1 MAYPQDRRAQVF
13 TGPGFDNRPFRK
25 GVVKGFSQRQN
36 LDPRRSGADAAAMLE
51 DEAGLKFDNQ
61 GNLGSTRNYQRDLI
75 LGSQQRNSLSPG
87 VKAGYGSTLRTPL
100 NSNLT
105 PRNFSEGIRQRN
117 QTLVPGA
124 PAMSREQRV
133 AQAQSEG
140 TFDTIR
146 DRYNTDNAGAG
157 LSMNEFGNINKVN
170 PLTQTQAAPLPS
182 YLKRPAPSLDPDT
195 PGGASAAARSKMM
208 QPRSVMGALTKGLD
222 YNPLSRKTDSA
233 AQPSSS
239 QATTYPSINTPAN
252 QQEVNRAG
260 LEDRAAGLRLLRE
273 MSQTP
278 LQVTATDGGKTLVG
292 KYGTGSASNTSGDKN
307 QGMIDGQPASEVMQ
321 GLANKQVREGTWRK
335 GDRLPAGMTEKQALS
350 ESEKARQSRQSL
362 QRLTKR

>member
-1 MAYPQDRRAQVF
+1 
-13 TGPGFDNRPFRK
+13 
-25 GVVKGFSQRQN
+25 
-36 LDPRRSGADAAAMLE
+36 
-51 DEAGLKFDNQ
+51 
-61 GNLGSTRNYQRDLI
+61 
-75 LGSQQRNSLSPG
+75 
-87 VKAGYGSTLRTPL
+87 
-100 NSNLT
+100 
-105 PRNFSEGIRQRN
+105 
-117 QTLVPGA
+117 
-124 PAMSREQRV
+124 MSREQRV

-233 AQPSSS
+233 AQPASF
-239 QATTYPSINTPAN
+239 QATTSPSTNTPAN

-278 LQVTATDGGKTLVG
+278 LQVDKQTERIGDNTYRSTDIQG
-292 KYGTGSASNTSGDKN
+292 KYGSGFSY
-307 QGMIDGQPASEVMQ
+307 ILPAGTKRPEGYEGDVNGRPFSEVMT
-321 GLANKQVREGTWRK
+321 GLANKQVREGTWRE
-335 GDRLPAGMTEKQALS
+335 GDRLPDAGTQNAKTYDRVSRSGLLTEDQALT
-350 ESEKARQSRQSL
+350 ESEKARQNRQSL
-362 QRLTKR
+362 QRLNKR

>member
-1 MAYPQDRRAQVF
+1 MTARSATPQDMNDPRQAAQSLYGAGIQLGEDGSPRATRDFGSLLGLNSSQMNALSRGAKPGSF
-13 TGPGFDNRPFRK
+13 SSLGQPTGSMYANNPGFFRNR
-25 GVVKGFSQRQN
+25 
-36 LDPRRSGADAAAMLE
+36 L
-51 DEAGLKFDNQ
+51 
-61 GNLGSTRNYQRDLI
+61 
-75 LGSQQRNSLSPG
+75 
-87 VKAGYGSTLRTPL
+87 
-100 NSNLT
+100 
-105 PRNFSEGIRQRN
+105 RQRN

-222 YNPLSRKTDSA
+222 YNPLSRKTALES
-233 AQPSSS
+233 QPSSS
-239 QATTYPSINTPAN
+239 QATTSSSTNTPAN

-278 LQVTATDGGKTLVG
+278 LQIDRKAGGGADTLIRG
-292 KYGTGSASNTSGDKN
+292 KYGEGFAGNLPPGVKRPAGYEGDVN
-307 QGMIDGQPASEVMQ
+307 GRPFSEVMT

-335 GDRLPAGMTEKQALS
+335 GDRLPEGMTEKQALS

>member
-1 MAYPQDRRAQVF
+1 MTARSATPQDMNDPRQAAQSLYGAGIQLGEDGSPRATRDFGSLLGLNSSQMNALSRGAKPGSF
-13 TGPGFDNRPFRK
+13 SSLGQPTGSMYANNPGFFRNR
-25 GVVKGFSQRQN
+25 
-36 LDPRRSGADAAAMLE
+36 L
-51 DEAGLKFDNQ
+51 
-61 GNLGSTRNYQRDLI
+61 
-75 LGSQQRNSLSPG
+75 
-87 VKAGYGSTLRTPL
+87 
-100 NSNLT
+100 
-105 PRNFSEGIRQRN
+105 RQRN

-157 LSMNEFGNINKVN
+157 LSMNEFGNIDKVN
-170 PLTQTQAAPLPS
+170 PLTQTQAATLPS

-222 YNPLSRKTDSA
+222 YNPLARKTDSA

-239 QATTYPSINTPAN
+239 QATTSSSTNTPAN

-260 LEDRAAGLRLLRE
+260 LEDRAASLRLLRE

-292 KYGTGSASNTSGDKN
+292 KYGTGSASNTSGAKN
-307 QGMIDGQPASEVMQ
+307 QGMIDGQPTSEVMQ